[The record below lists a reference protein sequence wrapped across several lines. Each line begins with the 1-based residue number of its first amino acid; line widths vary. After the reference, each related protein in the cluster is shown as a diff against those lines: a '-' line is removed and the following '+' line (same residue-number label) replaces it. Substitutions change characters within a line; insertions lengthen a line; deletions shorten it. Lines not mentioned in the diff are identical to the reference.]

1 MQVHRIERRKC
12 GWAYRLGVLRV
23 KGRYPPNPTIIMCDS
38 TSAIGI
44 ATDTI
49 NQKQSK
55 AIDMRF
61 HWIQDRDRV
70 RQSQFTIAYILPTS
84 QNLADYFTKNLAYV
98 QTEQLANNQNLLLKL
113 LSKISMSTESKFQ
126 MFSFVLTSCL
136 LLFHNL
142 D

>member
-1 MQVHRIERRKC
+1 
-12 GWAYRLGVLRV
+12 
-23 KGRYPPNPTIIMCDS
+23 MCDS